1 MLRFQFPIVIIDE
14 DYRSENASGLG
25 IRALAAAISPPERGR
40 AGAYDRPGHHLRGQ
54 GEAEVRRDRGGGQA
68 EGHHQKVE
76 GAGAELGGDGDSRRD
91 PPPGC
96 R

>member
-1 MLRFQFPIVIIDE
+1 VDALADVEIDVAVLV
-14 DYRSENASGLG
+14 RRAVAA
-25 IRALAAAISPPERGR
+25 ALAAAISPPERGR